1 VPEGI
6 LVTIRRFTPRDR
18 SMVEVQDGAQLP
30 AKDLNLNNKQLLF
43 AIQEQIDFGSYGG
56 SGLPGGGSG
65 WPDWGGG
72 ISLPIQQIIDQV
84 MQSPVMDLLT
94 SRLDDIEYT
103 ASTLMEEILR
113 SDKAY
118 NYRHEDQARV
128 ALVETAVNTINTDQQ
143 AVAEKIEDIYTK
155 FDDAEAQI
163 HTVQKAI
170 SDANSANAI
179 VFEGINAKISNAESD
194 IKSVRQAIVDE
205 TSARTTAMQTAKS
218 EWIDA
223 DNKVTQALNL
233 TLTTTYATKDYA
245 QSTAK
250 TQVEALAN
258 GKFANLEQR
267 FEALVDGTAD
277 PNGDWQANYT
287 VRINGGTIGGTPV
300 IAGIGLGVDSKT
312 GSNFVVMADRFAFV
326 SPTYTSTGGVQQM
339 KYPFVIGTVGGVS
352 TVGIQGQLVVD
363 GSITADKI
371 RVNSLSA
378 LTANMG
384 EVNGGTFRT
393 FQLDQY
399 GNIINPY
406 EFRAEMTNN
415 PGDPYP
421 LWVGSGVKNWN
432 NGVFVVDRSGNAK
445 FNGTITAQNMT
456 GNLQTYG
463 TGSWAGDVAA
473 NYGATT
479 DAVTLPAPVRLGEVH
494 MPVVISEVV
503 CSSTGSDVAS
513 GWIAIQQLVGS
524 TWIDVRSTRYTL
536 RGGNASTYT
545 LVFFGGPTTGATAYR
560 IRLSD
565 AGQHGEQ
572 FHMYAVNTYTFGL
585 K

>member
-1 VPEGI
+1 
-6 LVTIRRFTPRDR
+6 
-18 SMVEVQDGAQLP
+18 
-30 AKDLNLNNKQLLF
+30 
-43 AIQEQIDFGSYGG
+43 
-56 SGLPGGGSG
+56 
-65 WPDWGGG
+65 
-72 ISLPIQQIIDQV
+72 
-84 MQSPVMDLLT
+84 
-94 SRLDDIEYT
+94 
-103 ASTLMEEILR
+103 
-113 SDKAY
+113 
-118 NYRHEDQARV
+118 
-128 ALVETAVNTINTDQQ
+128 
-143 AVAEKIEDIYTK
+143 
-155 FDDAEAQI
+155 
-163 HTVQKAI
+163 
-170 SDANSANAI
+170 
-179 VFEGINAKISNAESD
+179 
-194 IKSVRQAIVDE
+194 
-205 TSARTTAMQTAKS
+205 
-218 EWIDA
+218 
-223 DNKVTQALNL
+223 
-233 TLTTTYATKDYA
+233 
-245 QSTAK
+245 
-250 TQVEALAN
+250 VEALAN